1 MAEPKVCAYAL
12 GHLNHQNDNNR
23 VSACYRCVAE
33 LGNHKTQVLSE
44 IMNSA
49 AAKEHRLTLM
59 RGEWPEGCGS
69 CKDFEDHGLVSTRLQ
84 HINNPNLGLDLDHY
98 NSETGEIKYVK
109 SIELRFGN
117 ECNLTCRH
125 CSPTYSSRWDAL
137 VKQDSALWE
146 SALGRPAQNI
156 PNNKLNPAYLQ
167 DILDNLVP
175 TLQHIMISGGEPL
188 YQKAHYK
195 FLSSIPD
202 EHAAHISLLYVT
214 NGTATSHGR
223 YNVLELW
230 KKFKKVTV
238 FISTDGVGDLFNY
251 FRVGADWTE
260 VETNI
265 KHFKDAGHN
274 VMATITCSVYQMFH
288 LTEILDYLYD
298 NDIVGHI
305 ISSIVQFPPMLNPRI
320 IPDPVKAQLLQK
332 WTAYLDSIDDPKKL
346 EAVKYAGSNTIE
358 YMMGS
363 IEQNGY
369 EFGTEHIPTWT
380 DFSKS
385 VATTDQLFNTNIN
398 DVSPELAKLLSL

>member
-1 MAEPKVCAYAL
+1 MTEPKICAYAL

-33 LGNHKTQVLSE
+33 LGNHKTQLMSE
-44 IMNSA
+44 IMNST

-69 CKDFEDHGLVSTRLQ
+69 CRDFEENGLVSTRLQ
-84 HINNPNLGLDLDHY
+84 HINNPNLDLNLDHY
-98 NSETGEIKYVK
+98 NAETGEIKYVK

-137 VKQDSALWE
+137 VKQDHTLWE
-146 SALGRPAQNI
+146 SALGRPAQNV
-156 PNNKLNPAYLQ
+156 PDNRLNPKYLK

-188 YQKAHYK
+188 YQKSHYK
-195 FLSSIPD
+195 FLESIPA
-202 EHAAHISLLYVT
+202 EHASHISLLYVT

-251 FRVGADWTE
+251 FRVGADWQS
-260 VETNI
+260 VEQNI
-265 KHFKDAGHN
+265 AQFKAAGCT

-288 LTEILDYLYD
+288 FVDILNYLYD
-298 NDIVGHI
+298 NNIVGHI
-305 ISSIVQFPPMLNPRI
+305 ISSVVQFPPMLNPRI
-320 IPDPVKAQLLQK
+320 IPTPIKLDLLQRWETYLKSITDPVK
-332 WTAYLDSIDDPKKL
+332 L
-346 EAVKYAGSNTIE
+346 EAIKYAGSNTIE
-358 YMMGS
+358 YMMGP

-369 EFGTEHIPTWT
+369 ELGTDSVPSWS

-385 VATTDQLFNTNIN
+385 VIVTDKLFGTDIKT
-398 DVSPELAKLLSL
+398 VSPELAKLLSF